1 MSNKRRN
8 SNSLAISIRHHQIT
22 KFVEKNSDLTGG
34 IAKNPS
40 TQSALKEH
48 CTKAVTVV
56 AKHSMNNKRATPD
69 TISPDGNTHS
79 QPAKKQITAMPG
91 EPIEHEDNK
100 GVNPLNPELIELKRQ
115 LFEGFDTL
123 IDQKLSPLKKDIQ
136 ELKNDRKLECSELNV
151 ETLTRKIKQNDAK
164 HKKLENRLNQIEDQ
178 LLEKNIIFQ
187 GFPETEFEDNDDA
200 KRKVIKAMSLTM
212 PGADEEEK
220 KSNASKTS
228 IECVERLGK
237 YNPLRA
243 RPVKVSFSN
252 KSDADYVLKQRKKLP
267 KGVFV
272 DKEYSK
278 ATERERR
285 LLRPIIK
292 AARRLENYKGLCR
305 LDGSQLVIDGK
316 CYNRENLHTLPD
328 DLDST
333 KLCSKTNEE
342 VLAFFGELHPF
353 SNFHQSSFS
362 LEGNIFHSSE
372 QYIQW
377 KKACFFGDIAAQEN
391 LLNSEDALECKNIV
405 RDIRDF
411 NRANWNSSAEE
422 QCFEGIKQKFIQNPH
437 LGHLL
442 TTTGKKTIVESSY
455 DDTWG
460 TGLPLSDPDCLNRSK
475 WKSIGILGRTL
486 MNIRELLLTTNLE
499 GQTTVPNVVQSVS
512 TNINFTQIPSLIR

>member
-1 MSNKRRN
+1 MNNKRRN
-8 SNSLAISIRHHQIT
+8 SNSLATSIKQHQIT
-22 KFVEKNSDLTGG
+22 KFVEKNSDFTRGL
-34 IAKNPS
+34 AKVAS

-48 CTKAVTVV
+48 CTKAVTAL
-56 AKHSMNNKRATPD
+56 AKHSVNNKRARPD
-69 TISPDGNTHS
+69 SISPDNNTHS

-91 EPIEHEDNK
+91 EPNEHEDNK
-100 GVNPLNPELIELKRQ
+100 GANPLNPELMELKRQ

-187 GFPETEFEDNDDA
+187 GFPKTEFKDNEDV

-212 PGADEEEK
+212 PGEDEEEK

-243 RPVKVSFSN
+243 RPVKVSFGN
-252 KSDADYVLKQRKKLP
+252 KSDADHVLKQRKKLP

-278 ATERERR
+278 ATECERR

-316 CYNRENLHTLPD
+316 CYNRDNLHTLPD

-333 KLCSKTNEE
+333 KLCVT
-342 VLAFFGELHPF
+342 V
-353 SNFHQSSFS
+353 
-362 LEGNIFHSSE
+362 
-372 QYIQW
+372 
-377 KKACFFGDIAAQEN
+377 
-391 LLNSEDALECKNIV
+391 
-405 RDIRDF
+405 
-411 NRANWNSSAEE
+411 
-422 QCFEGIKQKFIQNPH
+422 
-437 LGHLL
+437 LGH
-442 TTTGKKTIVESSY
+442 S
-455 DDTWG
+455 
-460 TGLPLSDPDCLNRSK
+460 PLSRPVAWRQLS
-475 WKSIGILGRTL
+475 SPIGLGY
-486 MNIRELLLTTNLE
+486 
-499 GQTTVPNVVQSVS
+499 
-512 TNINFTQIPSLIR
+512 

>member
-8 SNSLAISIRHHQIT
+8 SNSLVTSVKHHQIT
-22 KFVEKNSDLTGG
+22 KFVEKNSDLTRGT
-34 IAKNPS
+34 AKVTS
-40 TQSALKEH
+40 TQSAQKED
-48 CTKAVTVV
+48 CTKAATVTSTQSAPKEGCAKAATAV
-56 AKHSMNNKRATPD
+56 AKHSVNNKRARPD
-69 TISPDGNTHS
+69 TISPKGNTQG
-79 QPAKKQITAMPG
+79 QPAKKQITDMPG
-91 EPIEHEDNK
+91 EPSERDDNQDNK
-100 GVNPLNPELIELKRQ
+100 GANPLNPKLMELKRQ

-151 ETLTRKIKQNDAK
+151 ETLTRKIKQSEAK

-200 KRKVIKAMSLTM
+200 KRKVIRAMSLTM
-212 PGADEEEK
+212 PGVDEEEK

-243 RPVKVSFSN
+243 HPVKVRFGN
-252 KSDADYVLKQRKKLP
+252 KTDADYVLKQRKKLP

-285 LLRPIIK
+285 LLCPIIK
-292 AARRLENYKGLCR
+292 AARRLQHYKGLCR
-305 LDGSQLVIDGK
+305 LDGPQLVIDGK
-316 CYNRENLHTLPD
+316 RYNRENLHTLPD
-328 DLDST
+328 DLDTT
-333 KLCSKTNEE
+333 KLCSKSDKD

-377 KKACFFGDIAAQEN
+377 KKACFFGDIATQER
-391 LLNSEDALECKNIV
+391 LLNSEDALECKNI
-405 RDIRDF
+405 
-411 NRANWNSSAEE
+411 A
-422 QCFEGIKQKFIQNPH
+422 
-437 LGHLL
+437 
-442 TTTGKKTIVESSY
+442 
-455 DDTWG
+455 
-460 TGLPLSDPDCLNRSK
+460 
-475 WKSIGILGRTL
+475 
-486 MNIRELLLTTNLE
+486 
-499 GQTTVPNVVQSVS
+499 
-512 TNINFTQIPSLIR
+512 

>member
-1 MSNKRRN
+1 MCCVFCT
-8 SNSLAISIRHHQIT
+8 I
-22 KFVEKNSDLTGG
+22 FVFLTL
-34 IAKNPS
+34 S
-40 TQSALKEH
+40 
-48 CTKAVTVV
+48 V
-56 AKHSMNNKRATPD
+56 
-69 TISPDGNTHS
+69 
-79 QPAKKQITAMPG
+79 
-91 EPIEHEDNK
+91 EDNK
-100 GVNPLNPELIELKRQ
+100 GANPLNPQLMELKRQ

-151 ETLTRKIKQNDAK
+151 EMLTRKIKQNDAK
-164 HKKLENRLNQIEDQ
+164 HKKLENRLNQIEGQ

-187 GFPETEFEDNDDA
+187 GFPETEFGDSDDA
-200 KRKVIKAMSLTM
+200 KRKVISAMSLTM
-212 PGADEEEK
+212 PGEDEEEK
-220 KSNASKTS
+220 KANASKTL

-243 RPVKVSFSN
+243 RPVKVRFGN
-252 KSDADYVLKQRKKLP
+252 KTDADYVLKQRKKLP

-278 ATERERR
+278 ATECERR

-305 LDGSQLVIDGK
+305 LDGPQLVIDGK
-316 CYNRENLHTLPD
+316 RYNRDNLHTLPD
-328 DLDST
+328 DLDT
-333 KLCSKTNEE
+333 TTLCSKTNEK

-353 SNFHQSSFS
+353 SNFHQCSFS

-377 KKACFFGDIAAQEN
+377 KKAGFFGNTTAQER
-391 LLNSEDALECKNIV
+391 LLNSEDALECKNIA

-422 QCFEGIKQKFIQNPH
+422 QCSEGIKQKFLQNPH
-437 LGHLL
+437 LMQLL
-442 TTTGKKTIVESSY
+442 TATGEKTIVESSY
-455 DDTWG
+455 DDIWG
-460 TGLPLSDPDCLNRSK
+460 TGLPLSDPNCLTKSK

-486 MNIRELLLTTNLE
+486 MNIRELLSSTSME
-499 GQTTVPNVVQSVS
+499 CQPTVPETV
-512 TNINFTQIPSLIR
+512 

>member
-8 SNSLAISIRHHQIT
+8 SNSLATSIKHHQIT

-34 IAKNPS
+34 LAKVTT

-48 CTKAVTVV
+48 CTKEVTAAV
-56 AKHSMNNKRATPD
+56 KHSVNNKRARPD
-69 TISPDGNTHS
+69 AISPDNNTHS
-79 QPAKKQITAMPG
+79 QPAKKQITTMPV
-91 EPIEHEDNK
+91 EPNEHEDNK
-100 GVNPLNPELIELKRQ
+100 GANPLNPKLMELKRQ

-164 HKKLENRLNQIEDQ
+164 HKRLENRLNQIEDQ
-178 LLEKNIIFQ
+178 LLKKNVIFQ
-187 GFPETEFEDNDDA
+187 GFPEAEFKDNEDA
-200 KRKVIKAMSLTM
+200 KRRVIKTMSLTM
-212 PGADEEEK
+212 PGGDEEEK
-220 KSNASKTS
+220 KLNASKTL

-243 RPVKVSFSN
+243 RPVKVSFGN

-278 ATERERR
+278 ATKRERR
-285 LLRPIIK
+285 LLHPIIK

-316 CYNRENLHTLPD
+316 RYDKDNLHTLPD

-333 KLCSKTNEE
+333 KLCSKANDD

-353 SNFHQSSFS
+353 SNFHRSSFS

-377 KKACFFGDIAAQEN
+377 KKACFFSDTTAQEQ
-391 LLNSEDALECKNIV
+391 LLNSEDALECKNIA
-405 RDIRDF
+405 RNIRDF

-422 QCFEGIKQKFIQNPH
+422 QCFKGIKQKFLQNPH

-442 TTTGKKTIVESSY
+442 TTTGEKTIVESSY
-455 DDTWG
+455 DDIWG

-475 WKSIGILGRTL
+475 WKSIGILGKTL
-486 MNIRELLLTTNLE
+486 MNIHDLLLSTSLE
-499 GQTTVPNVVQSVS
+499 GQTAVPNAV
-512 TNINFTQIPSLIR
+512 